1 MDPSK
6 INLLTS
12 ASLNDGLYFSEK
24 EMNIQP
30 GSFTLKVAA
39 YKLPVSSLSN
49 QSMECVIDT
58 NTSEYTSMLSNR
70 RDGPLA
76 QELANK
82 LSIVANTNS
91 LM

>member
-1 MDPSK
+1 
-6 INLLTS
+6 
-12 ASLNDGLYFSEK
+12 
-24 EMNIQP
+24 
-30 GSFTLKVAA
+30 
-39 YKLPVSSLSN
+39 
-49 QSMECVIDT
+49 MET
-58 NTSEYTSMLSNR
+58 NTGEYTSTLPNR